1 MVARA
6 EKEAPAHEFIPLGE
20 FSGLIST
27 IRLVNEVAQPRF
39 KSRRLEAPPLFPEDV
54 KIVAK
59 QGDFICLQREVLF
72 PRSQL
77 HKSARWFYRKLDQ
90 DYGGIFPLVS
100 EPGCLIVPET
110 KKLFLSPFLIDEANS
125 LVDKTKDEKGQKS
138 DFLLNIGSFLLR
150 EELRRVASCH
160 ISAESHLADLALKSF
175 SSHILQTAK
184 VIEKSWS
191 KPASALRRRVNGL
204 NDRFSRDLDKAR
216 EEGSL
221 RIEIEG
227 ARMAVFIEDKLLL
240 RAGFWLDRQM
250 AEIASSRLRSAFAK
264 KMFGE
269 ERLAEAYIDKFNAKR
284 KYLGQEFDLTITE
297 IIGYLGIT
305 DIKRGAS
312 LLDAYFKGK
321 IPLVFA

>member
-6 EKEAPAHEFIPLGE
+6 EKTPPAHEFIPLGE

-27 IRLVNEVAQPRF
+27 IRVVNEVAQPRF
-39 KSRRLEAPPLFPEDV
+39 KSRGLEAPALFPEDI

-72 PRSQL
+72 PSSQL
-77 HKSARWFYRKLDQ
+77 HRNAEWFYGKLDH
-90 DYGGIFPLVS
+90 DYGGIIPLVA

-125 LVDKTKDEKGQKS
+125 LVDKTKDERGQKS

-150 EELRRVASCH
+150 EDLRRVVPCQ
-160 ISAESHLADLALKSF
+160 ILDNTDLVDLALKSF

-184 VIEKSWS
+184 TIEKSWS
-191 KPASALRRRVNGL
+191 QRASFLRKRVKGL
-204 NDRFSRDLDKAR
+204 EDRFSRDLAKAK

-221 RIEIEG
+221 RVEIEG
-227 ARMAVFIEDKLLL
+227 ARMAVFIEDELLL

-250 AEIASSRLRSAFAK
+250 AEIASSRLRLAFAK
-264 KMFGE
+264 KMLGE
-269 ERLAEAYIDKFNAKR
+269 ERLAKAYVDKFKAKR
-284 KYLGQEFDLTITE
+284 KYFGQEFGLTITE
-297 IIGYLGIT
+297 IVRYLGIAG
-305 DIKRGAS
+305 IRGEAP
-312 LLDAYFKGK
+312 LLDTYLKGK
-321 IPLVFA
+321 IAPIFA